1 MPRPKRERTRPLDW
15 RGQPTPEARAA
26 HDEYVQHLKRTG
38 ELPYEDS
45 DAWYAA
51 GLPDPEVKGE
61 S

>member
-15 RGQPTPEARAA
+15 RGQPTPDARAA

-38 ELPYEDS
+38 VLPWSDD

-51 GLPDPEVKGE
+51 GMPDPEVKGE
-61 S
+61 P